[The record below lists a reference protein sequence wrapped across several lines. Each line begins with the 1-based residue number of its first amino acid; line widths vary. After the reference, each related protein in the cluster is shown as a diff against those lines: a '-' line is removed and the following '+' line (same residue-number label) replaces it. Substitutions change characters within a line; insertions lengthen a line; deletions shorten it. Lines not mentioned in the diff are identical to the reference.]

1 MATNGCDPISPVMV
15 KIQDEYYPG
24 EIAER
29 DVHFTGLSKREIFA
43 AMAMQGRLAY
53 TGMTGSPDFAKE
65 CVELADELIQALNK
79 TDEPF

>member
-29 DVHFTGLSKREIFA
+29 DVHFTGLSKRELFA
-43 AMAMQGRLAY
+43 AMAMQGMLSY
-53 TGMTGSPDFAKE
+53 GSGGNYDFAKH
-65 CVELADELIQALNK
+65 CVIHADELIQALNK